1 MSCEEDCRCY
11 LCRELVGFL
20 PSKSGA
26 MLSRT
31 DNFILMRPISAE
43 NILAHTA
50 MKPRAVTGN
59 KQTKPV
65 QRKESQQSN
74 MQGDRS
80 FALRIPDI
88 KMSVIGYWKNKDVAT
103 KKTEGKDKTNI
114 CWSPLYKSDGKK
126 SNNKIQGSEA
136 ARLGVKLWKSSE
148 LLCNISGQ
156 NVRIENSKLVNDVTT
171 IDGWVAETREE
182 LADVKSGR
190 KGSVVVVMT
199 NKKDHSAQTQKTCWA
214 SQDKV
219 KRSSIEEVC
228 EVATE
233 GYEFMWYVASF
244 PSSCPFVSGH
254 HQIRCIILL
263 FNVAITGGAL

>member
-1 MSCEEDCRCY
+1 MFCEEDCHCY
-11 LCRELVGFL
+11 LCRELVDFL
-20 PSKSGA
+20 PSTSGA

-50 MKPRAVTGN
+50 MKPRTVTGN

-65 QRKESQQSN
+65 QRKESQRSN

-88 KMSVIGYWKNKDVAT
+88 KMSIIGHWKNKDVAT
-103 KKTEGKDKTNI
+103 KKTEGKDQTNM
-114 CWSPLYKSDGKK
+114 CWSPLHKSDGKK
-126 SNNKIQGSEA
+126 SDNKIQGSKA

-148 LLCNISGQ
+148 LLWNISGQ
-156 NVRIENSKLVNDVTT
+156 NVRIENSKLVNDVAK
-171 IDGWVAETREE
+171 IEGWVAETREE
-182 LADVKSGR
+182 LADVKNGR

-199 NKKDHSAQTQKTCWA
+199 DKKDRSVQTQKTCWA
-214 SQDKV
+214 SQEKV
-219 KRSSIEEVC
+219 KRSGIEEVC

-244 PSSCPFVSGH
+244 PSFCPFVSGH
-254 HQIRCIILL
+254 HQICCIMLL
-263 FNVAITGGAL
+263 FNAAITSRAL

>member
-1 MSCEEDCRCY
+1 MSCEEDCHCY

-20 PSKSGA
+20 PSTSGA

-31 DNFILMRPISAE
+31 DNFILMRPVSAE

-50 MKPRAVTGN
+50 LKPQAVTGN

-65 QRKESQQSN
+65 WRKESQRSN

-114 CWSPLYKSDGKK
+114 CRNQLHKSDGKK
-126 SNNKIQGSEA
+126 SDNKIQGSGT

-148 LLCNISGQ
+148 LLWNISGQ
-156 NVRIENSKLVNDVTT
+156 NVRIENSKLVNDVAT
-171 IDGWVAETREE
+171 IEGWVAETREE
-182 LADVKSGR
+182 LVDVKNGR

-199 NKKDHSAQTQKTCWA
+199 NKKDHSAQIQKTCWT

-219 KRSSIEEVC
+219 KRSSTEEVF

-233 GYEFMWYVASF
+233 GYEFMLYVASF
-244 PSSCPFVSGH
+244 PSFCPFVNGH
-254 HQIRCIILL
+254 LQICCIILL
-263 FNVAITGGAL
+263 FNAAVTARVL